1 MAGILMGKAAFPL
14 SSASAIKRH
23 SWAAALTFV
32 SVLVSVTAIS
42 FAISPRLYETSIR
55 LLVGQKEVGLSSLG
69 QALTDINNRAPSK
82 AADPVATQAEL
93 VKSPQVL
100 RSALKKFQKN
110 SEIPAEKLPTIEQLQ
125 QAIKVEI
132 LPATNILQISYQNP
146 YPKVAADLL
155 NEVSKLVMVENTKL
169 IRTEASSVRKFLEE
183 QIAQQQIKFKQ
194 AEIAERKYRETY
206 SLVASETQTQ
216 GLIESLTAL
225 ENQER
230 QLRAQLQEARN
241 KDQSLQQVVG
251 VNDSQGAYLAGRVGQ
266 DEQLKELQK
275 QLTSVEIALTDA
287 RFRWTDE
294 HPNVLALLHKRDE
307 LRSLYNQQLSQIV
320 PENQAVASS
329 QVASNQLSQ
338 DLMSLYITSH
348 IERQGLENKLTVVR
362 SDIERLRSRVA
373 RIPSSQQALVSLT
386 REREKADKAL
396 KALEDKL
403 EEARIAEGQILSN
416 IRIIGQ
422 AEIPSDPVSPRPLV
436 IVVLSTVIAIIAAG
450 AMVLILELMASTL
463 RDTSEVEA
471 WLETPVIGILPK
483 FSPATSNLADLNNL
497 LDTSDH
503 VEPYR
508 MLLKTLES
516 AGKESAKVIVI
527 SSVSGGEGK
536 SSVAL
541 HLAAVAGILSRRTLI
556 INADFRYP
564 MYESLLNLPAS
575 LGLTEVIADNVPW
588 QDAVQQTAI
597 PNLSLLGSGKI
608 PDRPS
613 MIIETDAMAKLLAE
627 AAKHYD
633 YVIVDS
639 SPVKN
644 SADAATLSQFSDG
657 LLLVVKPNST
667 SRDAAMQ
674 AISNLQK
681 SGTAVLGVVMNE
693 TVLPLEKAPPL
704 LASAVERKQ
713 LAASEHSPSWSMVKE
728 TGKHTG

>member
-1 MAGILMGKAAFPL
+1 MGKAAFPL
-14 SSASAIKRH
+14 SSLSALKRH

-32 SVLVSVTAIS
+32 SVLVGVTAIS
-42 FAISPRLYETSIR
+42 LAISPRLYEASIR

-69 QALTDINNRAPSK
+69 QELTDINNRAPSK

-110 SEIPAEKLPTIEQLQ
+110 SQIPVEKLPPIEQLQ
-125 QAIKVEI
+125 QSIKVEI
-132 LPATNILQISYQNP
+132 IPATNILQISYQNP
-146 YPKVAADLL
+146 YPKVATDLL
-155 NEVSKLVMVENTKL
+155 NEIAKLVMIENTKL
-169 IRTEASSVRKFLEE
+169 IRTEASSVRKFLED
-183 QIAQQQIKFKQ
+183 QIAQQQIKLKT
-194 AEIAERKYRETY
+194 AELAERKYRETY

-216 GLIESLTAL
+216 GLIESLTSL

-251 VNDSQGAYLAGRVGQ
+251 VNNSQGAYIAGRVGQ

-275 QLTSVEIALTDA
+275 QLTSVEIAITDA

-307 LRSLYNQQLSQIV
+307 LRGLYNQQLSQIIPADQTV
-320 PENQAVASS
+320 STD

-338 DLMSLYITSH
+338 ELVSLYITSH
-348 IERQGLENKLTVVR
+348 IERQGLENKLNVVQ
-362 SDIERLRSRVA
+362 SDIQGLRSRVA
-373 RIPSSQQALVSLT
+373 RIPSSQQSLVSLT

-422 AEIPSDPVSPRPLV
+422 AELPTDPVSPRPLV
-436 IVVLSTVIAIIAAG
+436 IVVLSTVIGIIAAG
-450 AMVLILELMASTL
+450 AMVLILELMASKL
-463 RDTSEVEA
+463 RDQDEIEA
-471 WLETPVIGILPK
+471 WLETPVIGALPK
-483 FSPATSNLADLNNL
+483 FSPATSNLADLNHL

-516 AGKESAKVIVI
+516 AGKEKPKVIVV
-527 SSVSGGEGK
+527 SSVSAGEGK

-564 MYESLLNLPAS
+564 MYGSLLNLPVSA
-575 LGLTEVIADNVPW
+575 GLTEVITENLPW
-588 QDAVQQTAI
+588 LDAVQPTEI
-597 PNLSLLGSGKI
+597 PNLSVLASGKI

-613 MIIETDAMAKLLAE
+613 MIIETDAMASLLEA

-633 YVIVDS
+633 YVIIDS
-639 SPVKN
+639 APIKN

-657 LLLVVKPNST
+657 VILVVKPNST

-681 SGTAVLGVVMNE
+681 SGTSVLGVVMNE
-693 TVLPLEKAPPL
+693 TVLPLEKAPPVL
-704 LASAVERKQ
+704 TSAVEIRQ
-713 LAASEHSPSWSMVKE
+713 LPPSEHSHSWSMVKE
-728 TGKHTG
+728 TGKHIG